1 MRLYNIAIIGLGNIG
16 RRHFISLLKSHEDF
30 NFYLFDNKNLS
41 ISKTKNL
48 LNSKNSKNVFF
59 EKNIYKI
66 NKIIDLL
73 IVSTTSEVRFIVL
86 KTFLKENIVNNVI
99 LEKIVTNNIS
109 DYKKIMKILGKKKIN
124 SYINF
129 PRRLYEVYNYIKDN
143 LNKNSP
149 IHIKFQSEN
158 WNMASNVLHFL
169 DLLNFFSKNNK
180 IYLKESNLQNKII
193 KSKRKNFIEFK
204 GNLLFGDENKNSIFL
219 ADQPLISK
227 DEYISIEQKNL
238 KYFVFEKKSTLVSI
252 KNNGKLKLSN
262 KRIRIPYQSDLTKSV
277 VFNIIKNRKVKLP
290 SIYDSYHNHNLIF
303 KIFKKHLNKIK
314 KNNLE
319 FLIT

>member
-1 MRLYNIAIIGLGNIG
+1 
-16 RRHFISLLKSHEDF
+16 
-30 NFYLFDNKNLS
+30 
-41 ISKTKNL
+41 
-48 LNSKNSKNVFF
+48 
-59 EKNIYKI
+59 
-66 NKIIDLL
+66 
-73 IVSTTSEVRFIVL
+73 
-86 KTFLKENIVNNVI
+86 
-99 LEKIVTNNIS
+99 
-109 DYKKIMKILGKKKIN
+109 
-124 SYINF
+124 
-129 PRRLYEVYNYIKDN
+129 
-143 LNKNSP
+143 
-149 IHIKFQSEN
+149 
-158 WNMASNVLHFL
+158 MASNVLHFL

-290 SIYDSYHNHNLIF
+290 SIYDSYQPNEIILFQN
-303 KIFKKHLNKIK
+303 
-314 KNNLE
+314 
-319 FLIT
+319 